1 MAGSFFAGNLR
12 RCRKRRGLT
21 QVSLGELTGYSQGHI
36 SNLERG
42 VIAPSMAV
50 LEQLAAALGVSP
62 AHLLTETASETELV
76 APEDGIP
83 VINDATRDRLAIPT
97 TVNGRVRGQAD
108 LVLRVPNVRPGE
120 AFAAYL
126 PDDSMAPGFGEGDL
140 VVFSLRR
147 GVGDGDLCLVD
158 TGQGIVLFRMLI
170 KLSSRAWRLQPSN
183 PRYEPMVIRATKA
196 VRMWPAIG
204 RWQALPARPPR

>member
-1 MAGSFFAGNLR
+1 MAGSSFAENLR
-12 RCRKRRGLT
+12 RCRKRQDLT
-21 QVSLGELTGYSQGHI
+21 QVALGQLTGYSQGHI

-50 LEQLAAALGVSP
+50 LEQLAGALGVSP
-62 AHLLTETASETELV
+62 AHLLTAAPSDTGLV
-76 APEDGIP
+76 APDDGIP

-97 TVNGRVRGQAD
+97 VVNGRVGGQAS
-108 LVLRVPNVRPGE
+108 LALRVPNVRPGE
-120 AFAAYL
+120 GFAAYL
-126 PDDSMAPGFGEGDL
+126 PDDSMAPGFVKGDL
-140 VVFSLRR
+140 VVFTLRR
-147 GVGDGDLCLVD
+147 GAVDGDLCLVD

-204 RWQALPARPPR
+204 RWQTLPARPPR